1 MKILALDSS
10 GLVASVALAQDDT
23 LIAEYTIQ
31 YKKTHSQTLLPM
43 LAEIRD
49 MVELDLSTVDAIA
62 VAAGPGS
69 FTGLR
74 IGAATAKGLA
84 FALEKPIVPVPT
96 LDGLAYQMYGTD
108 ALVCPIMD
116 ARRSQ
121 VYTGVYAFEDN
132 GNGYDMNV
140 IKEARAVSFDEIAQ
154 ELNRI
159 GWKVIFVGDGIPVF
173 RERMKELLQTPY
185 SLAPAHRGRQS
196 AACIAAL
203 GALYYAQGR
212 AVSGEAYA
220 PEYLRLSQ
228 AERERQ
234 EEEAR
239 RRKEAA
245 GWQEKEACAPET
257 AKVLYRRMTPAD
269 VPVISRLEEET
280 FSMPWSAQDFLE
292 MIGKEDVRYYVAEQ
306 DGRILGGCGV
316 LMVAGEGNITNVVVA
331 PEARNKGVGT
341 AMLAHLMEEGRRE
354 GLTAYT
360 LEVRVSNAAAIHV
373 YEKLGFVSEGI
384 RPGFY
389 EKPKEDAV
397 IFWKR

>member
-10 GLVASVALAQDDT
+10 GLVASVALAEDDN

-43 LAEIRD
+43 LEEIRD

-74 IGAATAKGLA
+74 IGSATAKGLA
-84 FALEKPIVPVPT
+84 FALEKPIIEVPT
-96 LDGLAYQMYGTD
+96 LEGIAYQMYGTD
-108 ALVCPIMD
+108 AVVCPIMD

-121 VYTGVYAFEDN
+121 VYTGIYEFRYEDDE
-132 GNGYDMNV
+132 YDIHV
-140 IKEARAVSFDEIAQ
+140 IKEQCASSFDEIAQ

-159 GWKVIFVGDGIPVF
+159 GRKVIFVGDGIPVF
-173 RERMKELLQTPY
+173 RERMKEVMQVPCT
-185 SLAPAHRGRQS
+185 LAPAHRNRQS

-203 GALYYAQGR
+203 GSVYYAQGR
-212 AVSGEAYA
+212 FVSGAEHV

-228 AERERQ
+228 AERERAQ
-234 EEEAR
+234 ELQ
-239 RRKEAA
+239 KI
-245 GWQEKEACAPET
+245 T
-257 AKVLYRRMTPAD
+257 YRRMTPAD
-269 VPVISRLEEET
+269 VPFISKLEQET
-280 FSMPWSAQDFLE
+280 FSMPWSADSFLE
-292 MIGKEDVRYYVAEQ
+292 MIGREDACYYVAER
-306 DGRILGGCGV
+306 DGQLLGGCGV
-316 LMVAGEGNITNVVVA
+316 LMIAGEGNITNVVVA
-331 PEARNKGVGT
+331 PEARNQGVGT
-341 AMLAHLMEEGRRE
+341 AMLKYLMEEGGRA

-389 EKPKEDAV
+389 EKPTEDAA
-397 IFWKR
+397 IYWKR

>member
-10 GLVASVALAQDDT
+10 GLVASVALAEDDN
-23 LIAEYTIQ
+23 LFAEYTIQ

-43 LAEIRD
+43 LEEIRD

-74 IGAATAKGLA
+74 IGSATAKGLA
-84 FALEKPIVPVPT
+84 FAMEKPIVEVPT
-96 LDGLAYQMYGTD
+96 LEGLAYQMYGTD
-108 ALVCPIMD
+108 AVVCPIMD

-121 VYTGVYAFEDN
+121 VYTGIYEFRYEGDE
-132 GNGYDMNV
+132 YDMHV
-140 IKEARAVSFDEIAQ
+140 IKEQCASSFDEIAQ

-159 GWKVIFVGDGIPVF
+159 GRKVIFVGDGIPVF
-173 RERMKELLQTPY
+173 KERMAEVMQVPY
-185 SLAPAHRGRQS
+185 TLAPAHRNRQS

-203 GALYYAQGR
+203 GSVYYAQGR
-212 AVSGEAYA
+212 FVSGAEHV

-228 AERERQ
+228 AERERAQ
-234 EEEAR
+234 ELQ
-239 RRKEAA
+239 KI
-245 GWQEKEACAPET
+245 T
-257 AKVLYRRMTPAD
+257 YRRMTPAD
-269 VPVISRLEEET
+269 VPFISKLEQET
-280 FSMPWSAQDFLE
+280 FSMPWSADSFLE
-292 MIGKEDVRYYVAEQ
+292 MIGKEDARYYVAER
-306 DGRILGGCGV
+306 DGQLLGGCGV
-316 LMVAGEGNITNVVVA
+316 LMIAGEGNITNVVVA
-331 PEARNKGVGT
+331 PEARNQGIGT
-341 AMLAHLMEEGRRE
+341 GMLKHLMEEGSRA

-389 EKPKEDAV
+389 EKPTEDAA